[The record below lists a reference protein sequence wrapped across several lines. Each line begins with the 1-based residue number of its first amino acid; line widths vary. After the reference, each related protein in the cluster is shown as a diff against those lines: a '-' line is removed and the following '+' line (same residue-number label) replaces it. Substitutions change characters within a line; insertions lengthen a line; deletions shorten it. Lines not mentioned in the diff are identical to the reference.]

1 MRSRRRCAPP
11 PLAPPHAPPP
21 PSHREG
27 SCLWMKRTVAA
38 FTQRSLV
45 LLSLMTLEDLAVSA
59 VRGPSL
65 WTELSNSLNVVCL
78 RVQLT

>member
-1 MRSRRRCAPP
+1 
-11 PLAPPHAPPP
+11 
-21 PSHREG
+21 
-27 SCLWMKRTVAA
+27 MKRTVAA

-45 LLSLMTLEDLAVSA
+45 LLSLLTLEDLAVSA